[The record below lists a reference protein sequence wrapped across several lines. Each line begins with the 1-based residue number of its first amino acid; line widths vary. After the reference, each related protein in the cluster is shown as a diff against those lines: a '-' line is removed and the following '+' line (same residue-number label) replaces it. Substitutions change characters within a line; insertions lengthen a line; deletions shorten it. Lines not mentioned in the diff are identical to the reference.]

1 MDQLRAMRVFARVID
16 EGSFAAASRAL
27 DLAPAVVTRAMTSVS
42 SEFSAGHRIELT
54 SPGVTEFVVTL
65 QAVP

>member
-1 MDQLRAMRVFARVID
+1 
-16 EGSFAAASRAL
+16 
-27 DLAPAVVTRAMTSVS
+27 MTSVS